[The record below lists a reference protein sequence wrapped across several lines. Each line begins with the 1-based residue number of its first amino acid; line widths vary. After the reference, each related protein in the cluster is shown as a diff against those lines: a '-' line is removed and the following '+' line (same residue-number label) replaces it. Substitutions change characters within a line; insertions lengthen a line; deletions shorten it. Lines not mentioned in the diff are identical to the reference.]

1 MLFFVDSC
9 DVNEISRLS
18 DLGMVDGVTTNPT
31 LVKKSGRNFFEALR
45 DICSIVK
52 GSVSA
57 EVVASKYD
65 EIILEAMKLR
75 EIGEQITIKLPMTF
89 DGLKACRYLSDQDIM
104 VNMTLCFSPQQA
116 LLAAKAGATYVSPF
130 IGRLDDIGVDGLSVV
145 SDICQ
150 IFDNYNDIMTQVLV
164 ASIRN
169 VNHIVES
176 AKIGADVAT
185 IPPSLFDKL
194 IHHQLTDS
202 GLKDF
207 LKDWAETKQ
216 SII

>member
-1 MLFFVDSC
+1 M
-9 DVNEISRLS
+9 NEISRLS

-89 DGLKACRYLSDQDIM
+89 DGLKACRYLP
-104 VNMTLCFSPQQA
+104 T
-116 LLAAKAGATYVSPF
+116 
-130 IGRLDDIGVDGLSVV
+130 
-145 SDICQ
+145 
-150 IFDNYNDIMTQVLV
+150 
-164 ASIRN
+164 
-169 VNHIVES
+169 
-176 AKIGADVAT
+176 KI
-185 IPPSLFDKL
+185 L
-194 IHHQLTDS
+194 
-202 GLKDF
+202 
-207 LKDWAETKQ
+207 W
-216 SII
+216 